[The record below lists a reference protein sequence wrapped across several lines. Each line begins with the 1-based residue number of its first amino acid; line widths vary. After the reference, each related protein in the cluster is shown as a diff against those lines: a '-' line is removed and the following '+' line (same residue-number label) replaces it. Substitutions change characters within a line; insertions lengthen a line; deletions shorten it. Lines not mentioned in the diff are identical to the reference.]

1 MNKVIL
7 VGNLAADPEI
17 KTTSG
22 GVSCASFRVAVQRRF
37 ANSQG
42 VREADFISCIAWRQ
56 TADFVGRY
64 FHKGGKIGIVG
75 TLQTRSYQAQDGT
88 KRYATEVVAD
98 EVEFVS
104 PKQDGG
110 QTATASGQPA
120 TVGGQQVPMGG
131 FVEVED
137 DELPF

>member
-1 MNKVIL
+1 MNKVML
-7 VGNLAADPEI
+7 VGILAADP
-17 KTTSG
+17 KMRTTQSG
-22 GVSCASFRVAVQRRF
+22 VQCASFRVAVQRRF

-56 TADFVGRY
+56 TAEFVSRY
-64 FHKGGKIGIVG
+64 FRKGSRIGLVG

-88 KRYATEVVAD
+88 KRYATEVVVD
-98 EVEFVS
+98 EVEFVA
-104 PKQDGG
+104 PKEGGG
-110 QTATASGQPA
+110 QAQS
-120 TVGGQQVPMGG
+120 QQTGG